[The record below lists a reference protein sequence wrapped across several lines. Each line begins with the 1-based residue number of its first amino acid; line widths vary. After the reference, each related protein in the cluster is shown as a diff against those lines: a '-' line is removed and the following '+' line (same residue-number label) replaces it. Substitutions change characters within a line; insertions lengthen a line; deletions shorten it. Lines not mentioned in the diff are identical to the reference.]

1 VNTQGVRQPDAWA
14 QFVKLTAEA
23 RQRNLALSNTK
34 AKVSSTGTFS
44 VDNRQSVSGKSNANF
59 VNNLSFTASAPIN
72 KNKTLGRLFD
82 AYA

>member
-23 RQRNLALSNTK
+23 RQRNQALSNTK
-34 AKVSSTGTFS
+34 AKDSATGTFS
-44 VDNRQSVSGKSNANF
+44 IDNRQSVSGKPKVNF
-59 VNNLSFTASAPIN
+59 VNNLSFSATAPIN
-72 KNKTLGRLFD
+72 NNKTLGRLFD